1 MFMVIGESADFMQAR
16 LEPGKVYYALVTPRM
31 GVWKARFSLAPVH
44 VMNRNELPEWQS
56 GTEWVEM
63 DQTSGQWAAENAAD
77 VEQKRAKYLPEWLGK
92 APLDRP
98 VLAPEDGQ

>member
-1 MFMVIGESADFMQAR
+1 
-16 LEPGKVYYALVTPRM
+16 M
-31 GVWKARFSLAPVH
+31 GVWKARFSLKPVH
-44 VMNRNELPEWQS
+44 VMDRGELGGWVQ

-63 DQTSGQWAAENAAD
+63 DETSGRWATENAAD
-77 VEQKRAKYLPEWLGK
+77 IEAKRAKYLPEWVGK